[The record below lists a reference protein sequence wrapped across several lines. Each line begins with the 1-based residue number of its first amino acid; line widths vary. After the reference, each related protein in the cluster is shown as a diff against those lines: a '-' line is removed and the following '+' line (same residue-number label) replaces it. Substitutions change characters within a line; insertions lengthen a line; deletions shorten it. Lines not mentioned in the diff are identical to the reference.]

1 MNYKNRMATQ
11 KLSNDKIFQMR
22 TSEAFLTLLD
32 DWRRS
37 QPTIPSRS
45 EAIRLLVEKAIRED
59 KALGKPADPGSITAE
74 DLNASNDE

>member
-1 MNYKNRMATQ
+1 MATQ

-22 TSEAFLTLLD
+22 TSELFLSLLD

-45 EAIRLLVEKAIRED
+45 EAIRLLVERAIRGEKMPGKSTD
-59 KALGKPADPGSITAE
+59 KGSIPAE
-74 DLNASNDE
+74 DLNASNDK

>member
-1 MNYKNRMATQ
+1 MATQ

-37 QPTIPSRS
+37 QPTIPSRA

-59 KALGKPADPGSITAE
+59 KALGKPADDAGIDPSRRPQRQQR
-74 DLNASNDE
+74 

>member
-1 MNYKNRMATQ
+1 MATQ

-45 EAIRLLVEKAIRED
+45 EAIRLLVEKAIRGD
-59 KALGKPADPGSITAE
+59 TARMAPVDAGLIPAD